1 MATTWST
8 PKENQSMAAFV
19 WTILTIKD
27 PEEAA
32 QSSSCSVCRRVFHF
46 DLTGRAFHE
55 NMCPAPIATSVRRLL
70 SATRKRALHRCRPET
85 TNWTLP
91 ICRTLLSSPTMKT
104 ADSILSLIL
113 FHQIYLWRIVPPC
126 GVRWP
131 ETGILR
137 VSAPDSRFGISTKY
151 S

>member
-1 MATTWST
+1 MLASLLLRVNDKRHRPLDGNLMNKLGQLVVQLWQ
-8 PKENQSMAAFV
+8 PLGPHQKENQSMAVFV

-27 PEEAA
+27 AEEAA

-70 SATRKRALHRCRPET
+70 SATRKRALHRWRPET
-85 TNWTLP
+85 SDWTLP

-113 FHQIYLWRIVPPC
+113 FHQIYL
-126 GVRWP
+126 
-131 ETGILR
+131 
-137 VSAPDSRFGISTKY
+137 
-151 S
+151 